1 MNIDLRLGD
10 CLEVMKTIKDNSVD
24 AVITDIPYGT
34 TSCKWDSVIAFDLMW
49 EQLNRI
55 TKNNSA
61 IVLFGAEPFATNLR
75 LSNLDNWKYDWVWH
89 KNQPS
94 GQFNAS
100 KMPMKAYET
109 ISVFYKKQPTYNPQM
124 INRTEKELKRLSH
137 KSVEGVSTD
146 TVYGDINR
154 KSLNRYENT
163 TKYPTNV
170 ITGIKCVF
178 NRGGEK
184 VKHPTQKPL
193 ELMRYLINTYT
204 NKSETVLD
212 FTMGSGTTMVACVET
227 ERNGIGI
234 ELDEAYYELSK
245 KRVEEK
251 KEEKDNEAPTLF
263 NEQN

>member
-1 MNIDLRLGD
+1 MIDLRLGD
-10 CLEVMKTIKDNSVD
+10 CLEVMKTIPSGSID

-34 TSCKWDSVIAFDLMW
+34 TSCKWDNVIDFKLMW
-49 EQLNRI
+49 LELNRI
-55 TKNNSA
+55 TKKNSA
-61 IVLFGAEPFATNLR
+61 IVLFGAEPFTTKLR
-75 LSNLDNWKYDWVWH
+75 LSNLDNWKYDWIWH

-109 ISVFYKKQPTYNPQM
+109 ISVFYKEQPTYNPQM
-124 INRTEKELKRLSH
+124 VQRTEKELKRLSH
-137 KSVEGVSTD
+137 KSVEGVSTN

-178 NRGGEK
+178 NRSSEK

-193 ELMRYLINTYT
+193 ELMEYLIQTYT

-212 FTMGSGTTMVACVET
+212 FTMGSGSTGVACKNT
-227 ERNGIGI
+227 NRSFIGI
-234 ELDEAYYELSK
+234 EKDENYFKIA
-245 KRVEEK
+245 
-251 KEEKDNEAPTLF
+251 
-263 NEQN
+263 EQRINAGIKNNL

>member
-1 MNIDLRLGD
+1 MIDLRLGD
-10 CLEVMKTIKDNSVD
+10 CLEVMKEIPDKSID
-24 AVITDIPYGT
+24 AIICDLPYGT

-89 KNQPS
+89 KNHTS

-124 INRTEKELKRLSH
+124 INRTEKELKRLSY

-212 FTMGSGTTMVACVET
+212 FTMGSGTTMLACKNLN
-227 ERNGIGI
+227 RNGIGI
-234 ELDEAYYELSK
+234 EKDEDYFKIAEERINKIELK
-245 KRVEEK
+245 M
-251 KEEKDNEAPTLF
+251 F
-263 NEQN
+263 